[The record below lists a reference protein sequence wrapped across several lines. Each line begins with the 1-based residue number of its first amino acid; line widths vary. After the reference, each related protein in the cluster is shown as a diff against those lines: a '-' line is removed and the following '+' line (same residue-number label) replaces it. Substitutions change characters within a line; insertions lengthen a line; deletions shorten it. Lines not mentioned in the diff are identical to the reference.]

1 MYSCTVYYLVGKYGI
16 NVLKYRNKLL
26 YSDATETLTRDRT
39 MANGK
44 ENVNAKIQVFSC
56 GSLRRQF

>member
-39 MANGK
+39 MANGM
-44 ENVNAKIQVFSC
+44 ENVNAKIDQ
-56 GSLRRQF
+56 